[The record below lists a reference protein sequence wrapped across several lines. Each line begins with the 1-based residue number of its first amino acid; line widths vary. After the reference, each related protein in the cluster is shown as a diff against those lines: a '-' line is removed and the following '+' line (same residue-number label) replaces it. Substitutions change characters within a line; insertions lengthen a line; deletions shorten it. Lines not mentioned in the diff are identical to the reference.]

1 MFSLWCW
8 SIITLPFESSAAAD
22 MLPSALQ
29 KGEVIQPPY
38 FDEGEI
44 RDIKRRS
51 WMPSFGRKTDNTWH
65 AGDPLF

>member
-1 MFSLWCW
+1 MVSAPCLFLHALLLADL
-8 SIITLPFESSAAAD
+8 LP
-22 MLPSALQ
+22 PALQ
-29 KGEVIQPPY
+29 KGEVIQPRY